1 MNNPRI
7 SSKRRLHNLLKNLQ
21 PRQHTAIRMASRSRA
36 PFDSS
41 FRGQSHSH
49 EFNTTPAGLG
59 TSATPF
65 YPPSHFDHTEEA
77 QLTVNTPDVRAVADA
92 LQTVSIVNDP
102 APFHKSRRA
111 RKHADKHSPGSQ
123 IDSPGMSSPSAQ
135 EKRDVKVQPSKASGG
150 IPNPTKEYLALSN
163 LTSKPLQEPQ
173 HLLVVIDLNGTLLFR
188 PSRKQPTKFTE
199 RPNARQFLR
208 YCIETFTVVIWS
220 SAKPE
225 NVQNMCNAILT
236 PELRKQVVAIWGR
249 DKFNLSRADYEL
261 RVQCYKRLSQLWS
274 DTTVARSHPLWAS
287 GGRWNQTNTVL
298 VDDSLEKG
306 RSEPFNLIEIPEF
319 VGDQKEIGEFLPQV
333 HDYLNHLSMHSNV
346 SACLRARPFKAQLA
360 PSRIPDS

>member
-1 MNNPRI
+1 MNNPCI
-7 SSKRRLHNLLKNLQ
+7 FSKRGMHNLLKNLQ
-21 PRQHTAIRMASRSRA
+21 SRQHTAIRMASRSRA

-41 FRGQSHSH
+41 FQGQAHSH
-49 EFNTTPAGLG
+49 GFNTIPAKLG

-65 YPPSHFDHTEEA
+65 YPPRHFTHTEEA
-77 QLTVNTPDVRAVADA
+77 HVTANTPDVRVVANA

-102 APFHKSRRA
+102 APSHKSRRA
-111 RKHADKHSPGSQ
+111 RQHAGKHSPGPQ
-123 IDSPGMSSPSAQ
+123 INSPGMNSRSAQ
-135 EKRDVKVQPSKASGG
+135 EKRDVKVQPSNASGG
-150 IPNPTKEYLALSN
+150 IPYPTKEYLAFSN
-163 LTSKPLQEPQ
+163 LTPKPLQEPQ

-199 RPNARQFLR
+199 RPNTRQFLR

-236 PELRKQVVAIWGR
+236 PNLRKQVVAIWGR
-249 DKFNLSRADYEL
+249 DKFGLTRSDYET
-261 RVQCYKRLSQLWS
+261 RVQCYKRLSKLWS
-274 DTTVARSHPLWAS
+274 DETIARSHPLWAA

-306 RSEPFNLIEIPEF
+306 SSEPFNLIEIPEF
-319 VGDQKEIGEFLPQV
+319 VGDEKEIGEFLPQV

-346 SACLRARPFKAQLA
+346 SACLRARPFEAQLA
-360 PSRIPDS
+360 PS